1 MPRIEFED
9 EAVATREGETVLDAL
24 LRQGVAVPFSC
35 KGGSCLTCL
44 MQCTLGTV
52 EASWQAGLSDDL
64 QRKRYFLP
72 CQCRPDGDMAVRG
85 PQPADLLTPSYFCEA
100 TALDGGLVQL
110 IIEPQ
115 RTLRYRT
122 GQTVHV
128 VSGEA
133 VECVLTLTSDPDKD
147 FVLIAQ
153 ADAEQAAL
161 LPSWAQPGA
170 EFGHEFELR
179 GPFDERLPQELP
191 YPSPDPELW
200 VALDDGRLARQVF
213 EAFYAKVYADEQLSP
228 FFAKVTMARAIDKQF
243 SFFKQCVTGEKSYMG
258 DRPRNAHHW
267 MIITHALFDHRQ
279 TLMRETLQEHGLSDA
294 LVARWQRFEEYFRPD
309 MVKSTVWPKQV
320 GEELVMQH
328 GFSTEVLG
336 EASLCDHCGAE
347 IAAGQT
353 VQLHQ
358 RLGTIACTTCA
369 GTDAATDAIE
379 ASGA

>member
-1 MPRIEFED
+1 MPRIAFAEHS
-9 EAVATREGETVLDAL
+9 VQVREGETVLDAL
-24 LRQGVAVPFSC
+24 LRQGVDVPFSC

-44 MQCTLGTV
+44 MQCTEGQV
-52 EASWQAGLSDDL
+52 AASAQAGLSEDL
-64 QRKRYFLP
+64 QRKHYLLP
-72 CQCRPDGDMAVRG
+72 CQCRPVGDLVLRS
-85 PQPADLLTPSYFCEA
+85 PQPADLLTPCYFCEA
-100 TALDGGLVQL
+100 TALADGALQL

-115 RTLRYRT
+115 RTLRYRS

-133 VECVLTLTSDPDKD
+133 VECVLTLTSDPERD

-153 ADAEQAAL
+153 ADAAQAAR
-161 LPSWAQPGA
+161 LPAWAQPGA

-179 GPFDERLPQELP
+179 GPFDERLPEELP
-191 YPSPDPELW
+191 YPAPDPELW
-200 VALDDGRLARQVF
+200 AALDEGRIARQVF
-213 EAFYAKVYADEQLSP
+213 EAFYAKVYADEQLAP

-267 MIITHALFDHRQ
+267 MIITHDLFDHRQ
-279 TLMRETLQEHGLSDA
+279 RLMRETLQAQGLSDA

-309 MVKSTVWPKQV
+309 LVKSSVWPRQV
-320 GEELVMQH
+320 GDTLVMQH
-328 GFSTEVLG
+328 GFCTEVLG

-347 IAAGQT
+347 VAAGQT

-358 RLGTIACTTCA
+358 RLGTIACMACSA
-369 GTDAATDAIE
+369 PEMGR
-379 ASGA
+379 

>member
-1 MPRIEFED
+1 MPRIDFNAHTVSARD
-9 EAVATREGETVLDAL
+9 GETVLDAL
-24 LRQGVAVPFSC
+24 LRQGVDVPFSC

-44 MQCTLGTV
+44 MQCTVGTV
-52 EASWQAGLSDDL
+52 DASWQLGLSEDL
-64 QRKRYFLP
+64 QRKHYLLP
-72 CQCRPDGDMAVRG
+72 CQCKPAEDMALRS
-85 PQPADLLTPSYFCEA
+85 PQPADLLTPCYFCEA
-100 TALDGGLVQL
+100 TALADGQVQL

-115 RTLRYRT
+115 RTLRYRQ

-153 ADAEQAAL
+153 ADAEQAAR
-161 LPSWAQPGA
+161 LPAWAQPGA

-191 YPSPDPELW
+191 YPSPDPQLWAEL
-200 VALDDGRLARQVF
+200 DEGRVARQVF
-213 EAFYAKVYADEQLSP
+213 EAFYAKVYADELLAP

-279 TLMRETLQEHGLSDA
+279 TLMRETLLEHGLSDA

-309 MVKSTVWPKQV
+309 MVKSSVWPKQV
-320 GEELVMQH
+320 GDELVMQH

-347 IAAGQT
+347 IEAGQL

-358 RLGTIACTTCA
+358 RLGTIACATCA
-369 GTDAATDAIE
+369 GKQALSA
-379 ASGA
+379 G

>member
-1 MPRIEFED
+1 MPRIDFNAHTVSARD
-9 EAVATREGETVLDAL
+9 GETVLDAL
-24 LRQGVAVPFSC
+24 LRQGVDVPFSC

-44 MQCTLGTV
+44 MQCTVGTV
-52 EASWQAGLSDDL
+52 EASWQHGLSEDL
-64 QRKRYFLP
+64 QRKHYLLP
-72 CQCRPDGDMAVRG
+72 CQCKPAEDMALRS
-85 PQPADLLTPSYFCEA
+85 PQPADLLTPCYFCEA
-100 TALDGGLVQL
+100 TALADGQVQL

-115 RTLRYRT
+115 RTLRYRQ

-153 ADAEQAAL
+153 ADAEQAAR
-161 LPSWAQPGA
+161 LPAWAQPGA

-191 YPSPDPELW
+191 YPSPDPQLWAEL
-200 VALDDGRLARQVF
+200 DEGRVARQVF
-213 EAFYAKVYADEQLSP
+213 EAFYAKVYADELLAP

-267 MIITHALFDHRQ
+267 MIITHELFDHRQ
-279 TLMRETLQEHGLSDA
+279 ALMRKTLQAHGLSEA
-294 LVARWQRFEEYFRPD
+294 LVARWQRFEAYFRPD

-320 GEELVMQH
+320 GDELVMQH

-347 IAAGQT
+347 LAAGET

-358 RLGTIACTTCA
+358 RLGTIACAACA
-369 GTDAATDAIE
+369 GTGTG
-379 ASGA
+379 S